1 MKPSTL
7 GALVLAAAIACRRA
21 PEPPESSVEVVDNRI
36 RVAPPIRARMGIAL
50 GEAALATRT
59 ERLQANAILELDET
73 RTSRVGAKVEGTL
86 VRTVREAGERVPEGA
101 LLAEIHSHVG
111 HDLLATYRKALA
123 EERRREQELHY
134 ARQAEARS
142 RRLLA
147 DKAAAA
153 QEVELAETAR
163 VSAEQHLAMAKAES
177 QRALHDL
184 EFFGID
190 VTEAGSLDVL
200 MPATSPRAG
209 TVMERLVS
217 EGATVVPGT
226 PLFVVSDLSRLWAVV
241 EIDESNLSG
250 IALGL
255 RVTFQI
261 AAFPGE
267 TFEGPVTFI
276 ADAVNPETRRV
287 VVRASIENPEGR
299 LKVHMF
305 ATANLELGPDREVL
319 VIPSEAIQEVEGR
332 TVVFVEVASG
342 EYEMRAVELGD
353 DLEGRSTVKAGLA
366 SGERVVTA
374 GSFLLKSELQRAA
387 LAEEE

>member
-1 MKPSTL
+1 
-7 GALVLAAAIACRRA
+7 
-21 PEPPESSVEVVDNRI
+21 
-36 RVAPPIRARMGIAL
+36 
-50 GEAALATRT
+50 
-59 ERLQANAILELDET
+59 
-73 RTSRVGAKVEGTL
+73 
-86 VRTVREAGERVPEGA
+86 
-101 LLAEIHSHVG
+101 
-111 HDLLATYRKALA
+111 
-123 EERRREQELHY
+123 
-134 ARQAEARS
+134 
-142 RRLLA
+142 
-147 DKAAAA
+147 
-153 QEVELAETAR
+153 
-163 VSAEQHLAMAKAES
+163 
-177 QRALHDL
+177 
-184 EFFGID
+184 
-190 VTEAGSLDVL
+190 
-200 MPATSPRAG
+200 
-209 TVMERLVS
+209 MERLVS

-226 PLFVVSDLSRLWAVV
+226 PLFVVSDLSRLWAVL